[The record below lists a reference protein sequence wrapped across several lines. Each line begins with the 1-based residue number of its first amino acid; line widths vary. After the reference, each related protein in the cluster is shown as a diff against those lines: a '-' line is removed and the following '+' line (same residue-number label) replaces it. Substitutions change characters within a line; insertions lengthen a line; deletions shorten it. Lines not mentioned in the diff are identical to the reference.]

1 MCNIEGAFQNTKSLI
16 SSLYLDPVS
25 LLEELLLRGLVKLSF
40 NHFFFFSFSLK
51 AVCLFHIHEP

>member
-25 LLEELLLRGLVKLSF
+25 LLEKLLLRGLVLVKLRS
-40 NHFFFFSFSLK
+40 NKIKIKFFEGSLS
-51 AVCLFHIHEP
+51 LSYT